1 MNRLA
6 EETSPYLRQHA
17 GNPVDWY
24 AWGPDAFAAA
34 ELRDVPILL
43 SVGYSACHWCH
54 VMAHESF
61 EDDDTAAAMNA
72 DFVNVKV
79 DREERP
85 DVDSIYMEAVQA
97 VTGSGGWPMTV
108 FLLPD
113 GRPFLGGTYF
123 PRNHFVELLGQI
135 TRAWR
140 ERRRDLEDAAAQLA
154 KAVRAGTGL
163 PGMDVLGRGSAGPGD
178 SAQFLPAA
186 ADALISRHDPEWGGF
201 GRAPKFPQPAMLE
214 LLLLAVSRTGRRDG
228 MDALTLTLD
237 AMAAGGIYDHLGGGF
252 ARYSTDRQWLVPHFE
267 KMLYDNSL
275 LARVYLHAWQLT
287 GSDRYRQ
294 VVTETLEYL
303 LRPPVRL
310 TGGGLAS
317 AEDADSEGTEGR
329 FYVWDAPEVLEVG
342 GRAAA
347 AWYGV
352 TPKGNWEDHNILF
365 RPLGAELDRPPEVEA
380 ARLALLARRETRV
393 RPGLDDKVL
402 TEWNAMAV
410 AVLAEAGAALDRP
423 DWVAAAAQLA
433 DFLLGALRRPSDGRW
448 LRSWQGP
455 AGPGGHQQGP
465 AGPGGHQ
472 QGPAGPGGH
481 RQGPA
486 GPGGHQQGSARHL
499 AYAGDHAW
507 LIEAFTRLAEA
518 TGEARWIA
526 EARAAADALLELFTD
541 EKSGAF
547 HMTGHDAEVLI
558 ARPMDSQ
565 DGALPSANS
574 VAATALLRLAA
585 LTGISRYRTQAEA
598 VIHALSAAIAAAP
611 IAFTGL
617 VGAAEL
623 ARTGLTEVVVTGDRP
638 DLLEVVRRRYLPG
651 AVLAWGEPFDSPL
664 WEGRTGSDQANLAF
678 VCRDYAC
685 RAPNGDPAAL
695 ATEVGA

>member
-1 MNRLA
+1 
-6 EETSPYLRQHA
+6 
-17 GNPVDWY
+17 
-24 AWGPDAFAAA
+24 
-34 ELRDVPILL
+34 
-43 SVGYSACHWCH
+43 
-54 VMAHESF
+54 
-61 EDDDTAAAMNA
+61 
-72 DFVNVKV
+72 
-79 DREERP
+79 
-85 DVDSIYMEAVQA
+85 
-97 VTGSGGWPMTV
+97 
-108 FLLPD
+108 
-113 GRPFLGGTYF
+113 
-123 PRNHFVELLGQI
+123 
-135 TRAWR
+135 
-140 ERRRDLEDAAAQLA
+140 
-154 KAVRAGTGL
+154 
-163 PGMDVLGRGSAGPGD
+163 
-178 SAQFLPAA
+178 
-186 ADALISRHDPEWGGF
+186 
-201 GRAPKFPQPAMLE
+201 
-214 LLLLAVSRTGRRDG
+214 
-228 MDALTLTLD
+228 
-237 AMAAGGIYDHLGGGF
+237 
-252 ARYSTDRQWLVPHFE
+252 
-267 KMLYDNSL
+267 MLYDNSL

-472 QGPAGPGGH
+472 QG
-481 RQGPA
+481 
-486 GPGGHQQGSARHL
+486 SARHL

-685 RAPNGDPAAL
+685 RAPTGDPAAL